1 MKNAID
7 PTQFKQAMRRLA
19 GAVSVITVGTGED
32 RTGFTATSVTSL
44 SAEPPRLLISVNRE
58 SSSYP
63 IIKDY
68 QTFGVNL
75 LASEQEPIADRFA
88 GRKGEKG
95 VARFAGAHWK
105 TLVTGAPLLQNALAA
120 IDCRVEEI
128 IERHSHA
135 IIIGSI
141 EAVDLG
147 LISDPLLYWS
157 GGYHTLQ
164 DLSGFLFSEAG

>member
-1 MKNAID
+1 MKSAID
-7 PTQFKQAMRRLA
+7 PAQFKLAMRRLA

-44 SAEPPRLLISVNRE
+44 SAEPPRLIVAINRD

-63 IIKDY
+63 VIKDY
-68 QTFGVNL
+68 RTFGVNL
-75 LASEQEPIADRFA
+75 LASEHEPIADRFA

-95 VARFAGAHWK
+95 VARFAGASWR
-105 TLVTGAPLLQNALAA
+105 TLVTGAPLLQHALAVM
-120 IDCRVEEI
+120 DCRVEEI

-147 LISDPLLYWS
+147 LSGDPLLYWS

-164 DLSGFLFSEAG
+164 DLSGFLFSAAG